1 MTDQLLTIRHQP
13 FDYQYM
19 KDLFS
24 EYRYPRNK
32 ISKLLNSGEIISL
45 KSGLY
50 VLSERFG
57 RSLVPELVANLI
69 YGPSYVSL
77 DYALS
82 RFGLIPEAAFNV
94 TSVTTG
100 RKKSYHTAVGTF
112 SYQQIKP
119 EYFSQAYILQRDE
132 DTSFLQATAEKAL
145 CDKLYLLPKLGNI
158 SSLEQYLFE
167 DLRVDGPGL
176 RNLDKK
182 LISHLAEVSGKYNL
196 KLLKEM
202 LR

>member
-19 KDLFS
+19 KDLFWA
-24 EYRYPRNK
+24 YRYPRNK

-57 RSLVPELVANLI
+57 RRLVPELAANLI

-119 EYFSQAYILQRDE
+119 GYFSQAYLLQRVE
-132 DTSFLQATAEKAL
+132 DASFLQATAEKAL
-145 CDKLYLLPKLGNI
+145 CDKLYLAPKLGSI
-158 SSLEQYLFE
+158 SALEQYLFE
-167 DLRVDGPGL
+167 DLRIDSPGL
-176 RNLDKK
+176 SNLDKK
-182 LISHLAEVSGKYNL
+182 LISHLAEVSGKHNL
-196 KLLKEM
+196 RLLKEI
-202 LR
+202 LK